1 MTVRCFGGIAGSP
14 SERTLSI
21 RRSWS
26 QSQAVH
32 RLPLEGL
39 RVPDGNP
46 QHVLAQR
53 QCDLANGEHETGVAC
68 GGQRALYQAKA
79 SGRPNGGDP

>member
-53 QCDLANGEHETGVAC
+53 QCDLANGEHETAEVSVPC
-68 GGQRALYQAKA
+68 TRPKPQV
-79 SGRPNGGDP
+79 GRMAAITK